1 MGKFKLGESGNP
13 RGKPR
18 GALHRATRAAQELL
32 DGEAQELTRRCI
44 ELAKEGNP
52 LALKLCLERLI
63 PTARERPLS
72 LKLPRVKGP
81 ADLPK
86 ALRTILEAAAAGE
99 ITPGEGQALTAMIE
113 VYRKGLELADIEAR
127 VTALEQREVKHGKP

>member
-1 MGKFKLGESGNP
+1 MGRFKPGESGNP
-13 RGKPR
+13 KGKPK
-18 GALHRATRAAQELL
+18 GTLHKATRAAQELL

-72 LKLPRVKGP
+72 LKLPRVKGA

-86 ALRTILEAAAAGE
+86 ALRAILEAATAGE
-99 ITPGEGQALTAMIE
+99 ITPGEGQALTAMLE
-113 VYRKGLELADIEAR
+113 SYRKGLELLELEAR
-127 VTALEQREVKHGKP
+127 LSRLEEVIK